1 MRLTDQ
7 VPTPKAIEL
16 LMKNVLDSNISVEQ
30 RIQDATFL
38 TVIQSRIDKVLDN
51 FQQEYE
57 EYVTYISTRQGNNIE
72 NEDSSNS

>member
-51 FQQEYE
+51 FQQKYE